1 MRFSNRR
8 EAGLALA
15 QVLRA
20 YAHRGDVLVLA
31 LPRGGVVVGFAL
43 AEELAVAL
51 DVYLVRK
58 LGAPGREELALG
70 AIASDGT
77 RVVNHDVVAARRVT
91 QDQIEAIAEREGREL
106 QRRERAYRE
115 GRAAVDVRGRTVILV
130 DDGLATGASMQAAAL
145 AVRTREPAK
154 LVVAVPV
161 APRDVCRELGAFA
174 DDVVCL
180 DASRTFRSVGS
191 AYEDFAQTQ
200 DDEVC
205 DLLAQAWA
213 GSGAAPMRAV
223 PGTAG
228 EGQEGR
234 A

>member
-1 MRFSNRR
+1 MRFGNRHD
-8 EAGLALA
+8 AGRALA
-15 QVLRA
+15 HALVA
-20 YAHRGDVLVLA
+20 YARRSDVLVLA
-31 LPRGGVVVGFAL
+31 LPRGGVVVGF
-43 AEELAVAL
+43 ELARELGVAL

-77 RVVNHDVVAARRVT
+77 RVVNHDVVAALRIT
-91 QDQIEAIAEREGREL
+91 EEALAGIATREGREL
-106 QRRERAYRE
+106 ERRERTYRE
-115 GRAAVDVRGRTVILV
+115 GRAAIDVSGRTVILV
-130 DDGLATGASMQAAAL
+130 DDGLATGATMRAAAIAL
-145 AVRTREPAK
+145 RAREPAR

-180 DASRTFRSVGS
+180 DASLMFRSVGS
-191 AYEDFAQTQ
+191 AYEDFSQTQ

-213 GSGAAPMRAV
+213 STGAGPTPAAQR
-223 PGTAG
+223 TAG
-228 EGQEGR
+228 EIQR
-234 A
+234 RKA